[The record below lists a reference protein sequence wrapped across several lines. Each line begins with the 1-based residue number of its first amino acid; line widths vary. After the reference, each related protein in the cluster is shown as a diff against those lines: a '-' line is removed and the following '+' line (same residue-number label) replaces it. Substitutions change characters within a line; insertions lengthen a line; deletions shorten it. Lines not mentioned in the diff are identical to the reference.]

1 MVTIEFSKN
10 ELETI
15 RKALIIARAE
25 LVKEATK
32 KKSQDLLKKGKLIF
46 IAHNMGFNRSSFEM
60 FRAEVTELLDVIEPA
75 IKKSK

>member
-15 RKALIIARAE
+15 RKALIISRAE
-25 LVKEATK
+25 LVKEASK
-32 KKSQDLLKKGKLIF
+32 KKSQDLLKNGKLIF
-46 IAHNMGFNRSSFEM
+46 IAHNMGFNRSDFEM